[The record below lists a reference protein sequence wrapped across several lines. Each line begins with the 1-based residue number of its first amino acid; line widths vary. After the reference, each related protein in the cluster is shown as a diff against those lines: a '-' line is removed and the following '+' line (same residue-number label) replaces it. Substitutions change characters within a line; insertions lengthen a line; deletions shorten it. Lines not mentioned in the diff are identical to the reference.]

1 MIYRVVLQ
9 AGVARNAILSR
20 FIGSTGYSNWRRFLC
35 SSVQSLANKTN
46 GSKPGLIVGVYES
59 EHNQVELTNVGK
71 VIDERTDGK
80 LSENLLIGQKKFNV
94 GKSRLF
100 YNIDEDYPVIA
111 AVSIG
116 KKQIKQND
124 LEYVNERKE
133 NLRQA
138 AAAGV
143 RSLRD
148 VDVKSI
154 EVDPCN
160 DAKAM
165 AEGASLSKFVFD
177 RLKQEDKKQG
187 PVTINALGHSGSS
200 SIKHDWEEGCSLGG
214 GQNFARELMETP
226 ANLLTPRLFTEKVAE
241 RLSRL
246 SSIEVI
252 VREKAWIEEMKMGA
266 FLSVAKGSCEL
277 PYLLEM
283 KYFGASSKDDAPLV
297 LVGKGIT
304 FDSGGISIKPA
315 AGMSLMKG
323 DMGGAATVTG
333 ALETIAKLKLPLNV
347 IAVTALCEN
356 MPSGSANKPGDVVT
370 AMNGK
375 TIEIENT
382 DAEGRLILADALTYS
397 HSFNPRSLVNIA
409 TLTGA
414 IDVALGAGAAGVYSN
429 SDELWTHLEKA
440 AYTSGDRVWRM
451 PLFKL
456 YNKQVQSDWADLINL
471 GKKPRAGGS
480 CTAAAFLKEFV
491 TSDSWA
497 HLDIAGVMAN
507 SDEVPYLGKGM
518 SGRPTRTLVE
528 LAS

>member
-1 MIYRVVLQ
+1 MVYTVFLQ
-9 AGVARNAILSR
+9 SGTTRLNGSIFTNQIKR
-20 FIGSTGYSNWRRFLC
+20 FI
-35 SSVQSLANKTN
+35 SSSFPSLVNKTN
-46 GSKPGLIVGVYES
+46 ASEQGLIVGVYES
-59 EHNQVELTNVGK
+59 EHGHEVEWTNLGK
-71 VIDERTDGK
+71 IIDERTEGK
-80 LSENLLIGQKKFNV
+80 LTQNLVIGQKKFKV

-100 YNIDEDYPVIA
+100 YNIDKEYPVIA

-116 KKQIKQND
+116 KKQIKQDD
-124 LEYVNERKE
+124 LECVNEKKE
-133 NLRQA
+133 KLRQA

-148 VDVKSI
+148 IDVTNI
-154 EVDPCN
+154 HVDPCN

-177 RLKQEDKKQG
+177 YLKQKDKKQG
-187 PVTINALGHSGSS
+187 PVTINVYKHLESS
-200 SIKHDWEEGCSLGG
+200 SVKRDWKEGCILGE

-226 ANLLTPRLFTEKVAE
+226 ANLLTPRLFTEKVTE
-241 RLSRL
+241 RLSQL
-246 SSIEVI
+246 SSVEVI
-252 VREKAWIEEMKMGA
+252 VREKAWVEEMKMGA
-266 FLSVAKGSCEL
+266 FLSVAKGSNEL

-283 KYFGASSKDDAPLV
+283 KYFGASSKDHAPLV

-333 ALETIAKLKLPLNV
+333 ALETIAKLQLPLNV
-347 IAVTALCEN
+347 IAVTPLCEN
-356 MPSGSANKPGDVVT
+356 MPSGRANKPGDVVT

-397 HSFNPRSLVNIA
+397 HSFNPRSLINVA

-414 IDVALGAGAAGVYSN
+414 IDVALGAGAAGAYTN
-429 SDELWTHLEKA
+429 SGELWDHLEKA
-440 AYTSGDRVWRM
+440 AYSSGDRVWRM
-451 PLFKL
+451 PLFQL
-456 YNKQVQSDWADLINL
+456 YIKQVQSDWADLINL

-528 LAS
+528 LASRLCRQ